1 MRVNGHRFFIAGSAG
16 ATISNQRFWQIAVWT
31 AAVVG
36 SSQASRPLAIGHAQ
50 AQVALHRLLADT
62 HAAGNLSLW
71 QFVDL
76 VQDEDLLAAAGHA
89 FDGGAQSLQ
98 CLLSLR
104 LLLRPGARA
113 AGMRTRA

>member
-1 MRVNGHRFFIAGSAG
+1 M
-16 ATISNQRFWQIAVWT
+16 WT

-36 SSQASRPLAIGHAQ
+36 SSQASRPLAIDHGQ

-113 AGMRTRA
+113 GFIGQLGTRLHPVPTTERV